1 MTNESLKNSTGGNSI
16 LSKGSIIKINKHSI
30 NKTNKNKSKNKSQ
43 NKSKNN
49 IDIYGRHRII
59 NSCVDYIIPNPNY
72 NQTHYN
78 FSYQSQEIKPKKKL
92 QKTIKYKKKIYQKK
106 K

>member
-30 NKTNKNKSKNKSQ
+30 NKANKSKNKSQ